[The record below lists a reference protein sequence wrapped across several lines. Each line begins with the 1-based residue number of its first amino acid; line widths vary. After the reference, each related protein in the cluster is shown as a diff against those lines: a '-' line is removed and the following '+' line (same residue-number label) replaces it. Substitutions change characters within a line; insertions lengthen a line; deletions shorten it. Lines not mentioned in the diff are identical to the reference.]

1 MRLRRIW
8 PALLVLCFVLLGAK
22 PARAACTVSATGVAF
37 GTYNVF
43 STTPLDS
50 TGTVTY
56 TCQRGD
62 ARITVALGTGSSGT
76 YTTRTMRQGS
86 QTLNYNIYTSTAFSG
101 LWGNGTGGTYYWYD
115 PDPPDNRA
123 VAITM
128 YGRIPA
134 QQDVSAGVYTDTIQV
149 LVNF

>member
-1 MRLRRIW
+1 MRLPGIW
-8 PALLVLCFVLLGAK
+8 TASLVACLVLLGAK
-22 PARAACTVSATGVAF
+22 PARAACTVSSTPLAF

-43 STTPLDS
+43 GTTPLDS

-56 TCQRGD
+56 TCQRND
-62 ARITVALGTGSSGT
+62 ARITVSLGTGSSGN
-76 YTTRTMRQGS
+76 YTTRTLRLGT
-86 QTLNYNIYTSTAFSG
+86 QTLNYNIYTSSAFTG

-134 QQDVSAGVYTDTIQV
+134 QQDVTAGAYTDTIQV